1 MNTLATVTS
10 VVLAA
15 VAATLVLPAVPPAAS
30 VPAATLSS
38 ADAPDMSA
46 TAFGGGPRLRVL
58 ASALCA
64 LAGWYV
70 LGGWLGVASAPVAG
84 LVAWRFLGRLESR
97 AELQRRERLA
107 RSLPHTVD
115 LLAATLLAGASPTA
129 AIRMI
134 AEAVD
139 PPMKDEL
146 AGISARLALGVDPVR
161 LWAEVGRDSQLGPL
175 GRSLVRAIETGAS
188 VSEAMLRLAED
199 LRRDSRA
206 ETQQVA
212 RSVGVKASVPLG
224 LCLLPAFVLTGVVP
238 LVAGSLSR
246 LSGQ

>member
-1 MNTLATVTS
+1 MNPLAVLAS
-10 VVLAA
+10 AGLAA
-15 VAATLVLPAVPPAAS
+15 VAAALLLPAVPSAAADPS
-30 VPAATLSS
+30 ITLPSAATRDRSATGSS
-38 ADAPDMSA
+38 AARRRRA
-46 TAFGGGPRLRVL
+46 L

-70 LGGWLGVASAPVAG
+70 LGGWLGVAAAPVAG
-84 LVAWRFLGRLESR
+84 LVAWRFLDRLESR
-97 AELQRRERLA
+97 AERQRRERLA

-115 LLAATLLAGASPTA
+115 LLAATLVAGASPTA
-129 AIRMI
+129 AIGLI
-134 AEAVD
+134 AGAVD
-139 PPMKDEL
+139 SPMSDEL

-161 LWAEVGRDSQLGPL
+161 VWAEVGRDPQIGPL

-206 ETQQVA
+206 ETEQVA
-212 RSVGVKASVPLG
+212 RSVGVKAAVPLG

-238 LVAGSLSR
+238 LVAGSLLR